1 MAVDKLVDSTQLDA
15 DLTSVANA
23 IRTKGGTSAQLAFP
37 AGFVD
42 AIDAIETGGGGGG
55 YTADQIAACD
65 GGSSKNLVI
74 TGTTIKAYAFYSW
87 NITSLIGD
95 SVTAVGANAFQ
106 KCTSLESVSLAN
118 CALNNTSC
126 NYVFGECSALNNIF
140 LPKWKRGGQY
150 CFQKAGKSTG
160 AIVLPA
166 ATGIQAYYF
175 SNAYVGAI
183 DIGPNV
189 SSLGN
194 RSLEKM
200 PNITALILRR
210 TASAVTI
217 PSIQSVEGSRFA
229 NGKAGATLYVPS
241 DLISSYQAATN
252 WSTILGYANNQILPI
267 EGSIYETQYA
277 DGTPIT

>member
-23 IRTKGGTSAQLAFP
+23 IRAKGGTSAQLAFP
-37 AGFVD
+37 AGFVSAVE
-42 AIDAIETGGGGGG
+42 AIPTGGGG

-74 TGTTIKAYAFYSW
+74 TGTTIKAYAFYGW
-87 NITSLIGD
+87 NITSFVGD
-95 SVTAVGANAFQ
+95 SVTAVGVGAFQ
-106 KCTSLESVSLAN
+106 KCNSLESISLAN
-118 CALNNTSC
+118 CALNNTSA

-140 LPKWKRGGQY
+140 LPKWKQGGQY

-183 DIGPNV
+183 DLGPNV
-189 SSLGN
+189 SALGN

-210 TASAVTI
+210 TAGVVTL
-217 PSIQSVEGSRFA
+217 SNVASVEGSRFA
-229 NGKAGATLYVPS
+229 SGKAGATLYVPS
-241 DLISSYQAATN
+241 ALIAAYQSATN
-252 WSTILGYANNQILPI
+252 WSTILGYSTNQILPI

-277 DGTPIT
+277 DGTSIA